1 MEVGKSLLPK
11 PTHLVV
17 RCLRVLRLAV
27 HLAAGL
33 GTMSFRFPGLSAPR
47 RRAEVRRWSHK
58 LLTILGVRIHAANHP
73 AALPPCCMLVTNHIS
88 WLDVFVVLAS
98 HPSVFVAKSEI
109 RGWPVVGWLCERA
122 GTLFIERGNR
132 GAARRVNA
140 AIVAAL
146 QKGTVVSVYPE
157 GTTSDGRRLGRFH
170 AALFQPAI
178 DAGATLLPLA
188 LCYTDRNGRHC
199 SATDFVGE
207 TSFAESLWS
216 TTSARHI
223 VADLQWLAPVDCSG
237 RERRELAR
245 ETAAAIAAALRVPA
259 DVPIAAPASA
269 ARHSHRSE
277 PGKDAGP
284 EGESR

>member
-1 MEVGKSLLPK
+1 M
-11 PTHLVV
+11 
-17 RCLRVLRLAV
+17 RCLRILRLAA

-33 GTMSFRFPGLSAPR
+33 GTMSFRFPGISAAR

-58 LLTILGVRIHAANHP
+58 LLTILGVRVHAVNHQ
-73 AALPPCCMLVTNHIS
+73 ATLPPCCMLVTNHIS

-109 RGWPVVGWLCERA
+109 RGWPVVGSLCERA

-140 AIVAAL
+140 AIVSAL
-146 QKGTVVSVYPE
+146 QEGTVVGVYPE
-157 GTTSDGRRLGRFH
+157 GTTSDGQRLGRFH

-188 LCYTDRNGRHC
+188 LRYTDRNGRHC
-199 SATDFVGE
+199 SATDFVGD
-207 TSFAESLWS
+207 TSFGESLWS

-223 VADLQWLAPVDCSG
+223 VADLQWLAPINCAG

-245 ETAAAIAAALRVPA
+245 ETAAAIAAALRA
-259 DVPIAAPASA
+259 PIDAPVSA
-269 ARHSHRSE
+269 ERQSRRSE
-277 PGKDAGP
+277 PGRDAGP
-284 EGESR
+284 RDESR